1 MLPRLVHLRHEFC
14 NLEDKKNMLS
24 RFKRL
29 SSWIMLAFCC
39 VILSQL
45 LVACGGGTTS
55 TLPPTPRPSPTL
67 PPTPT
72 PSLTVYTGNGY
83 SIGYPQGWKATPGDN
98 RVTFTDPTQVYN
110 LAIVASPNPN
120 GVASAETVAS
130 ASISAVK
137 ATLTN
142 PQTETLPPTTTVG
155 GESWVQKSLSGTGTS
170 NGQSVDIQIVV
181 ISDNHPA
188 NSTSTQNFTMVYG
201 APKALFATADTSYF
215 QLMLQSFKFTS

>member
-1 MLPRLVHLRHEFC
+1 
-14 NLEDKKNMLS
+14 MLS

-29 SSWIMLAFCC
+29 SSGIMLAFCC
-39 VILSQL
+39 VILALL

-55 TLPPTPRPSPTL
+55 APTPTPTPRPSPTL

-83 SIGYPQGWKATPGDN
+83 SIGYPQGWKVTPGNN
-98 RVTFTDPTQVYN
+98 RVTFSDPTQVYS
-110 LAIVASPNPN
+110 LAIVTSPNPN
-120 GVASAETVAS
+120 GVASADTVAS
-130 ASISAVK
+130 ASIGAVK

-155 GESWVQKSLSGTGTS
+155 GESWVQKSLSGTSTS
-170 NGQSVDIQIVV
+170 NGQSVAIQIVV

-188 NSTSTQNFTMVYG
+188 NSPSTQNFSIVYG
-201 APKALFATADTSYF
+201 APKLLFATGDTNYF
-215 QLMLQSFKFTS
+215 QPMLQSFKFTS